1 MITRNMRIITLNT
14 WGGRAGKENLL
25 AFFKKY
31 KDATDLFCL
40 QEIWAKPHKD
50 LCGGLAGGNVL
61 DYSKIMV
68 NGVKEISDELP
79 EFVAYFHPHIA
90 DNFGLLSFVKK
101 GYPVIKEGEEFV
113 HKHKG
118 YTPEDDA
125 GNHAR
130 NIQYVTLDI
139 NGKPLTVINFHGLWN
154 GKGKTDSED
163 RINQSK
169 KILEFTKNLS
179 GDFVLCGDFNLL
191 PETESLKM
199 FETSGLRNLIKEYG
213 VKSTRTSHYT
223 KDVKYADYIF
233 TTKGLDVKDFRVL
246 PEEVSDHAALLL
258 EL

>member
-1 MITRNMRIITLNT
+1 MRIITLNT
-14 WGGRAGKENLL
+14 WSGKAGKKKLL
-25 AFFKKY
+25 EFFEKHKNT
-31 KDATDLFCL
+31 TDLFCL
-40 QEIWAKPHKD
+40 QEIWSAPPEDMKWEN
-50 LCGGLAGGNVL
+50 AGGTNFAPEQTMM
-61 DYSKIMV
+61 Y
-68 NGVKEISDELP
+68 GAKEISE
-79 EFVAYFHPHIA
+79 
-90 DNFGLLSFVKK
+90 LLSDHNSYFRPHFLDKYGIMMLVKK
-101 GYPVIKEGEEFV
+101 NLIVVEEGEEFV
-113 HKHKG
+113 HRHSGYLPKG
-118 YTPEDDA
+118 DA

-246 PEEVSDHAALLL
+246 PDEVSDHTPLLI
-258 EL
+258 EF